1 MARFIQAEYPHQH
14 AGITRVVRGL
24 EVLAGLNVTHVV
36 LHGLAFI
43 GSPVTRAAA
52 KVGAKLQSLAAAR
65 AQRRADDKL
74 WKLALTDARI
84 MADLSRAMSRD
95 AMRDTRGYL

>member
-14 AGITRVVRGL
+14 AGVTRVVRGL
-24 EVLAGLNVTHVV
+24 EVLAGLNVTHAL

-43 GSPVTRAAA
+43 GAPVTRAAGKA
-52 KVGAKLQSLAAAR
+52 RAKLQSLAAAR

-74 WKLALTDARI
+74 WNLALTDARI
-84 MADLSRAMSRD
+84 MADLSRAMSD
-95 AMRDTRGYL
+95 AAAAEARRAH